1 MRVRFVVVLL
11 LALAILVSTP
21 TLALARSQDPANPEV
36 LVPDQP
42 RTGILPGAA
51 AGSFAFFAVDYP
63 GGEQELVIR
72 MTPRPADPSVANQI
86 AFNVYGPDGLIGTS
100 GVALEGDPSVREF
113 RYTDSQPVRLLVQ
126 LFNYTMTTTIT
137 YSMVATGISA
147 AQATP
152 TVTPAT
158 PHAATPPSPAPPDTL
173 PEAGPPTT
181 GTLVGSLGGAFATFS
196 LPYAGDGS
204 SVTVEAV
211 VSPDDPVLANAVGI
225 NIYAPDGHLVAEGTT
240 RATPGR
246 RRATFASDVGG
257 TYTIQLFNYSDGVP
271 VTFDLSF

>member
-1 MRVRFVVVLL
+1 MSVRFVVVLL